1 MSTTKR
7 SGIELLETEQPK
19 VTRESYAI
27 VAVDDSEIALATIE
41 AMVEMDGYEFHSATN
56 GTEALELIREVV
68 PDVVL
73 MDVVMPDIDGFEL
86 CRRMKADEA
95 TRMTPIVL
103 ITGLDSKHDR
113 IRGIEAGCDDFM
125 VKPFDQIE
133 LRARIRSLAQT
144 KRLNENLDNAVAV
157 LDSLARLVEARDETT
172 GDHCDR
178 LIRLANAFGTYL
190 GLPRGDVWALARGG
204 ILHDVGKVG
213 IPDNILL
220 KKGRLTEDEWEIMRN
235 HPVIGAELLAPLR
248 TMSRVVPIVRHH
260 HERWDGAGYPDGLA
274 REDIPVL
281 ARIFQLL
288 DAFDALTSER
298 PYKAAFTVRESIEI
312 LLKERQDGKWDPEL
326 LDRFIEF
333 IEAGGATHIKPEWT
347 PSGTA

>member
-1 MSTTKR
+1 MSSTKR
-7 SGIELLETEQPK
+7 SGIELLESQQPHAG
-19 VTRESYAI
+19 REGYVV

-41 AMVEMDGYEFHSATN
+41 AMVETDGYEFHSAMDATK
-56 GTEALELIREVV
+56 ALDLIRRIG

-73 MDVVMPDIDGFEL
+73 MDVVMPDVNGFEL
-86 CRRMKADEA
+86 CRQLKADES
-95 TRMTPIVL
+95 TRMTPVVL
-103 ITGLDSKHDR
+103 VTGLDSKHDR

-190 GLPRGDVWALARGG
+190 GLPRSDVWALARGG
-204 ILHDVGKVG
+204 VLHDVGKVG
-213 IPDNILL
+213 IPDDILL
-220 KKGRLTEDEWEIMRN
+220 KKGRLTESEWEIMRS

-260 HERWDGAGYPDGLA
+260 HERWDGGGYPDGLA
-274 REDIPVL
+274 QEKIPLL
-281 ARIFQLL
+281 ARVFQLL

-298 PYKAAFTVRESIEI
+298 PYKVAFTVQESLEI
-312 LLKERQDGKWDPEL
+312 LSKEREEGKWDPLL

-333 IEAGGATHIKPEWT
+333 INAGGATHIKADWKPPKT
-347 PSGTA
+347 D

>member
-1 MSTTKR
+1 MKGNKR
-7 SGIELLETEQPK
+7 SGFELLESQEPETG
-19 VTRESYAI
+19 RERYVV

-41 AMVEMDGYEFHSATN
+41 AMIEHDGYEFHSAQDGAT
-56 GTEALELIREVV
+56 ALQLIARTD

-73 MDVVMPDIDGFEL
+73 MDVVMPEANGFDL
-86 CRRMKADEA
+86 CRQLKADDG
-95 TRMTPIVL
+95 TRMTPVVL
-103 ITGLDSKHDR
+103 VTGLDSKVDR

-157 LDSLARLVEARDETT
+157 LDSLARLVEARDVTT

-178 LIRLANAFGTYL
+178 LIQLAQAFGTYL
-190 GLPRGDVWALARGG
+190 GLPRSDVWALARGG
-204 ILHDVGKVG
+204 VLHDVGKVG
-213 IPDNILL
+213 IPDDVLL
-220 KKGRLTEDEWEIMRN
+220 KKGRLTEDEWVVMRR

-260 HERWDGAGYPDGLA
+260 HERWDGKGYPDGLDG
-274 REDIPVL
+274 ENIPRL
-281 ARIFQLL
+281 ARVFQLL

-298 PYKAAFTVRESIEI
+298 PYKVAFSVKESLGI
-312 LLKERQDGKWDPEL
+312 LCTERDNGKWDPTL
-326 LDRFIEF
+326 LDRFVEF
-333 IEAGGATHIKPEWT
+333 IQEGGATHIKAEWKVSE
-347 PSGTA
+347 P

>member
-1 MSTTKR
+1 MSRTKR
-7 SGIELLETEQPK
+7 SGIELLESQQPEAG
-19 VTRESYAI
+19 REGYVV

-41 AMVEMDGYEFHSATN
+41 AMIENDGYEFHSAMD
-56 GTEALELIREVV
+56 GTKALELIARID

-73 MDVVMPDIDGFEL
+73 MDVVMPEVNGFDL
-86 CRRMKADEA
+86 CRQLKADED
-95 TRMTPIVL
+95 TRMTPVVL
-103 ITGLDSKHDR
+103 VTGLDSKHDR

-190 GLPRGDVWALARGG
+190 GLPRSDVWALARGG
-204 ILHDVGKVG
+204 VLHDVGKVG
-213 IPDNILL
+213 IPDEVLL
-220 KKGRLTEDEWEIMRN
+220 KKGRLTEDEWTVMRL

-248 TMSRVVPIVRHH
+248 TMARVVPIVRHH
-260 HERWDGAGYPDGLA
+260 HERWDGNGYPDGLQA
-274 REDIPVL
+274 EGIPLL
-281 ARIFQLL
+281 ARVFQLL

-298 PYKAAFTVRESIEI
+298 PYKVAFTVEESLSI
-312 LLKERQDGKWDPEL
+312 LSKEREQGKWDPVL
-326 LDRFIEF
+326 LERFLEF
-333 IEAGGATHIKPEWT
+333 IQAGGATHIKADWAPVT
-347 PSGTA
+347 VS

>member
-1 MSTTKR
+1 MSSTKR
-7 SGIELLETEQPK
+7 SGIELLESQQPHAGRDGY
-19 VTRESYAI
+19 VV

-41 AMVEMDGYEFHSATN
+41 AMVETDGYEFHSAMDATK
-56 GTEALELIREVV
+56 ALDLIRRIG

-73 MDVVMPDIDGFEL
+73 MDVVMPDVNGFEL
-86 CRRMKADEA
+86 CRQLKADES
-95 TRMTPIVL
+95 TRMTPVVL
-103 ITGLDSKHDR
+103 VTGLDSKHDR

-157 LDSLARLVEARDETT
+157 LDSLARVVEARDETT

-190 GLPRGDVWALARGG
+190 GLPRSDVWALARGG
-204 ILHDVGKVG
+204 VLHDVGKVG
-213 IPDNILL
+213 IPDDILL
-220 KKGRLTEDEWEIMRN
+220 KKGRLTESEWEIMRS

-260 HERWDGAGYPDGLA
+260 HERWDGGGYPDGLA
-274 REDIPVL
+274 QEKIPLL
-281 ARIFQLL
+281 ARVFQLL

-298 PYKAAFTVRESIEI
+298 PYKVAFTVQESLEI
-312 LLKERQDGKWDPEL
+312 LSKEREEGKWDPLL

-333 IEAGGATHIKPEWT
+333 INAGGATHIKADWKPPKT
-347 PSGTA
+347 D